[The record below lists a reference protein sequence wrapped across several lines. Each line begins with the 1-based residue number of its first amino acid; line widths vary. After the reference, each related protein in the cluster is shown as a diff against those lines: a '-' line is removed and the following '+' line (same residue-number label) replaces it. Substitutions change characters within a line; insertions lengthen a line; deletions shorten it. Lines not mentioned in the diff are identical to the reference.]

1 MAKGIHDPRYRRV
14 MEQLVEARAAKGLTQ
29 AAVAA
34 LLDKPQQYVSRYET
48 GERRLDLFEFLD
60 AANALGIDGWALARA
75 VSLNNE

>member
-14 MEQLVEARAAKGLTQ
+14 MERLVEERGVKGLTQ

-60 AANALGIDGWALARA
+60 VANALGIDGWELARS
-75 VSLNNE
+75 VTLDND